1 MTLQEFIN
9 RARQKEEQKIKAITL
24 EVVDFGEVTFT
35 RPTKDELME
44 YTQVMMDMYQEANGN
59 KNAEL
64 GVDFKID
71 YIEMVKEASKL
82 VYNCCPMIREK
93 EVREMYP
100 KNEFIEIPELIFGA
114 NEVIRLAGE
123 LHKAFSGIQE
133 AKKTTDDIKNS

>member
-1 MTLQEFIN
+1 
-9 RARQKEEQKIKAITL
+9 
-24 EVVDFGEVTFT
+24 
-35 RPTKDELME
+35 ME

-123 LHKAFSGIQE
+123 LHKAFSGFQE
-133 AKKTTDDIKNS
+133 AKKTADDIKNS

>member
-9 RARQKEEQKIKAITL
+9 RARQKEEQKIKAVTL
-24 EVVDFGEVTFT
+24 EVVDFGEITFT
-35 RPTKDELME
+35 RPTKEELME
-44 YTQVMMDMYQEANGN
+44 YTQVMMDMYQEAN
-59 KNAEL
+59 KNENTEL

-71 YIEMVKEASKL
+71 YIEMVKVASKL

-114 NEVIRLAGE
+114 NEVIRLAGK
-123 LHKAFSGIQE
+123 LHKAFSGLQE
-133 AKKTTDDIKNS
+133 AKKTIDDIKNL